1 MAEQGPESADFQA
14 QACARLDPSIA
25 DYIAGGAE
33 DEITLAENRG
43 AWDDMRLRPRVL
55 RDVRDVRLE
64 TEFLGARVSTPV
76 GIPPMAM
83 QHAMWEEGAV
93 ATARAA
99 AETGTLLVMSLF
111 GAGSAA
117 EVAAVDPSAPRWLQV
132 YVLRDRERSMRAI
145 ERTLPLG
152 YQALVLTVDVV
163 RQGKRLRDVRNRF
176 EFFREEDGV
185 HEDPNEIFDRS
196 LRFEDIAWFR
206 ERAGVPL
213 VIKGVLRGDDARA
226 CAEAGADAVV
236 VSNHGGR
243 QLDTAVATAHALAEV
258 VEAVE
263 GRAEVYVDG
272 GLRRGHHVLKAL
284 ALGARGVFVGRP
296 VLWGLAARGSEGV
309 RSVLD
314 EMAVDLERSMALCG
328 ARSVAEIDP
337 SLLAAASGAGG

>member
-1 MAEQGPESADFQA
+1 M
-14 QACARLDPSIA
+14 
-25 DYIAGGAE
+25 
-33 DEITLAENRG
+33 
-43 AWDDMRLRPRVL
+43 
-55 RDVRDVRLE
+55 
-64 TEFLGARVSTPV
+64 
-76 GIPPMAM
+76 
-83 QHAMWEEGAV
+83 
-93 ATARAA
+93 
-99 AETGTLLVMSLF
+99 
-111 GAGSAA
+111 
-117 EVAAVDPSAPRWLQV
+117 
-132 YVLRDRERSMRAI
+132 
-145 ERTLPLG
+145 
-152 YQALVLTVDVV
+152 
-163 RQGKRLRDVRNRF
+163 
-176 EFFREEDGV
+176 
-185 HEDPNEIFDRS
+185 
-196 LRFEDIAWFR
+196 
-206 ERAGVPL
+206 